1 MLASAKSPP
10 ELPRVLYAPIAV
22 PVPDVATFSAVKQP
36 PDSAKH
42 PSDGVTRA
50 SGDSVIAGPS
60 SKKAGSKLPKKN
72 ETDLALER
80 AHDAYEE
87 SMRRMQREGV
97 SFAEC

>member
-10 ELPRVLYAPIAV
+10 ELPRVLDAPIAV
-22 PVPDVATFSAVKQP
+22 PVPDVATFQP
-36 PDSAKH
+36 PDAAKH
-42 PSDGVTRA
+42 SPDGATRA
-50 SGDSVIAGPS
+50 SGGSVRAGPS

-72 ETDLALER
+72 ATDLAVER
-80 AHDAYEE
+80 AHAAYEE